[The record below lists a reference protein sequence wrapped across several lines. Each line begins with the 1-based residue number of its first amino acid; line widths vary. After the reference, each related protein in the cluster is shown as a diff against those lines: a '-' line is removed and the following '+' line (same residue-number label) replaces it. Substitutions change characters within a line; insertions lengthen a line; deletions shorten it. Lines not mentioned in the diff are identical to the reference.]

1 MYRGTSTSAFVA
13 TPGQT
18 SPHMQLTDD
27 HKKDLEKLGE
37 ELKGKEEHTV
47 AGEDEEDVNHGADDS
62 EDAEDEDAEDENDYT
77 ELDVDIVCQ
86 FIKDAAREA
95 EKTGD
100 YISYATVIDIHCSD
114 PSRYKHVDRVKI
126 LTSLLEV
133 LRTNPKICEEIG
145 WDLPALLL
153 PYFNVE
159 DFDFNDG
166 LEGHPTF
173 YPLIMLFSTLAEYGN
188 PKELFLKTVE
198 TLSTLTCDRAP
209 ENDKLK
215 FKQAESLRKFEVCKF
230 HVLEELM
237 SSCMKKIKTQYPSRF
252 LASAASAILMFS
264 ARNAALFRHFPL
276 IVGILARRVY
286 VFIRDW
292 GMDGDEPMDM
302 SPDEQAKSAKILQ
315 SLSTYFFYSWFHR
328 VAVRW
333 SSNLFRE
340 IKHSIHEL
348 PRAER
353 AKYDNPKSNGSAV
366 YTIYNRWGTLALS
379 LDLDPSQYFLPLI
392 QEIQE
397 DVQEATKGGL
407 DDTLAGF
414 SKSSLSD
421 ASPIAFVD
429 YSMYDD
435 ASEIPLSQEGLLML
449 ATQYMMENRDH
460 SLNISLDQLV
470 SMTLYLVHRSSP
482 KEPLPFAIT
491 DLLLFWGWWTL
502 KDMERPEVRQLD
514 EAFYVKYLQF
524 LVFISASSPLP
535 EIRNIAY
542 TLCGR
547 LLYLQHESV
556 SFAFI
561 ADTIADCPF
570 ENAQVAMVG
579 ILKRLM
585 IPDEISDQLSKLR
598 IPDVPTREGVE
609 HQKAS
614 QTTIPTTPEHVDTI
628 KSLCNAALEQENTHL
643 VITWLNFLS
652 TVKLDCGFAGDYAE
666 RVEKVIDEVE
676 DENDRTLIRLA
687 LDVLAKTV

>member
-1 MYRGTSTSAFVA
+1 
-13 TPGQT
+13 
-18 SPHMQLTDD
+18 MQLSDD

-37 ELKGKEEHTV
+37 ELKGTEQHAGAEEELE
-47 AGEDEEDVNHGADDS
+47 AEG
-62 EDAEDEDAEDENDYT
+62 DAENDTKGENDEDENENENENDTEEGENDDYT
-77 ELDVDIVCQ
+77 DLDVDIVCQ
-86 FIKDAAREA
+86 FIKDAAKDA

-114 PSRYKHVDRVKI
+114 PARYKHVDRVKI
-126 LTSLLEV
+126 LTTLLEV

-159 DFDFNDG
+159 NFGFDEG

-198 TLSTLTCDRAP
+198 TLSTLTCDRAH
-209 ENDKLK
+209 ENDKLAY
-215 FKQAESLRKFEVCKF
+215 KQAESLRKFEVCKF

-237 SSCMKKIKTQYPSRF
+237 NSCMKRIKTQYPSRF

-292 GMDGDEPMDM
+292 GMDGDEPMEM
-302 SPDEQAKSAKILQ
+302 SEVEQAKSAKILQ

-333 SSNLFRE
+333 SINLFRE

-353 AKYDNPKSNGSAV
+353 AKYDNPNTKGSAV

-379 LDLDPSQYFLPLI
+379 LDLDPNEYFLPLI

-397 DVQEATKGGL
+397 DVQEATRDGL

-421 ASPIAFVD
+421 ASPTTFVD

-449 ATQYMMENRDH
+449 ATQYMMETRDH

-470 SMTLYLVHRSSP
+470 SLTLYLVHRSSSN
-482 KEPLPFAIT
+482 EPLPFAIT

-514 EAFYVKYLQF
+514 KALYVKYLQF

-547 LLYLQHESV
+547 LLYLQHESI

-598 IPDVPTREGVE
+598 IPDVPTREGVV

-614 QTTIPTTPEHVDTI
+614 QTTIPATPEHVDTI
-628 KSLCNAALEQENTHL
+628 KSLCNTALEQENTHL

-652 TVKLDCGFAGDYAE
+652 TVKLDCDFAANYAK
-666 RVEKVIDEVE
+666 RVEKVIDDVE